1 METHSSILAWGIP
14 WTEKP
19 AGYSPW
25 DHKRMRHDLGTNQQQ
40 SKYKWK
46 PLTNH
51 MSKFLTSA
59 EVYCPGSAVAQETRQ
74 PKMLSFLNYYTLLLV
89 DSGDKSFQKHCTP
102 RQDSRSLL
110 KVCTYSYV
118 TSRSNSHTLFFFFF
132 GIGKFI
138 TIVLSSSKFMILVF
152 PSCLCIKPKERH
164 WLL

>member
-1 METHSSILAWGIP
+1 
-14 WTEKP
+14 
-19 AGYSPW
+19 
-25 DHKRMRHDLGTNQQQ
+25 MRHDLGTNQQQ

-51 MSKFLTSA
+51 ISKSLTSA
-59 EVYCPGSAVAQETRQ
+59 EVYCPGSAIAQEIRQ

-132 GIGKFI
+132 WYRKIYYYRAFIIKIYDLGLSFLPLYKTKREILATLTIGYLKQTPGISP
-138 TIVLSSSKFMILVF
+138 TA
-152 PSCLCIKPKERH
+152 
-164 WLL
+164 